1 LRLPSSE
8 SDANQISLKGYQIA
22 WRRQLMS
29 YEAIRV
35 GFDASSRVA
44 TVTLNRPDKLN
55 SFTRAMHRELS
66 C

>member
-1 LRLPSSE
+1 MP
-8 SDANQISLKGYQIA
+8 
-22 WRRQLMS
+22 

-35 GFDASSRVA
+35 DLDASTHVA

-66 C
+66 AVLDEVEAAGAR